1 MALNLQHLARGAM
14 EVRPMKNKKYVAN
27 LILPLIGM
35 GIILYYS
42 VCGQSCAYLKG
53 GIFLL
58 GKEYP
63 GINLTYLG
71 LVFAALIF
79 ITGLLKW
86 ETIRL
91 LLLSA
96 AVGTEAYLVAFQ
108 VRQGVYCP
116 YCLLFG
122 GVLMAQFVLN
132 FRVSRRTLIA
142 VSIVL
147 GFLLFALFFQGA
159 TRPVLADTVLMP
171 SFGNGKIKVRIY
183 TDYFCGPCAQLEPK
197 LEGVLASLVRNNM
210 ATVIFIDTP
219 IHPPTPT
226 YARYFLYILNE
237 KSEFDYALRMRAILF
252 GAAKNNITEK
262 EKLEEYLVKN
272 KVRFKQLDAKPT
284 FTALQRYLDE
294 DGINSTPTAVIYND
308 QGKSLHK
315 GAADILKALDQL
327 K

>member
-1 MALNLQHLARGAM
+1 MN
-14 EVRPMKNKKYVAN
+14 NKRYVAN
-27 LILPLIGM
+27 LILPLAGI

-53 GIFLL
+53 GIF
-58 GKEYP
+58 

-71 LVFAALIF
+71 LVFAGILFVAALR
-79 ITGLLKW
+79 KW
-86 ETIRL
+86 ETIHL

-116 YCLLFG
+116 YCLSFG
-122 GVLMAQFVLN
+122 GVLLVLFLLN
-132 FRVSRRTLIA
+132 FRVSRKVLVA

-171 SFGNGKIKVRIY
+171 SFGKGKVKVRIY
-183 TDYFCGPCAQLEPK
+183 TDYFCGPCSQLEPK
-197 LEGVLASLVRNNM
+197 LEGVLANLVKNNT
-210 ATVIFIDTP
+210 ANVTFIDTP
-219 IHPPTPT
+219 IHAPTPT

-237 KSEFDYALRMRAILF
+237 KADFDYALRMRAILF
-252 GAAKNNITEK
+252 GAAKNNITDK
-262 EKLEEYLVKN
+262 EKLEEYLLKN
-272 KVRFKQLDAKPT
+272 QVRFRQLDTKPT
-284 FTALQRYLDE
+284 FTTLQRYLDE
-294 DGINSTPTAVIYND
+294 DGINSTPTVVIYTGQN
-308 QGKSLHK
+308 K
-315 GAADILKALDQL
+315 GVYKGGPEILKALDQL

>member
-1 MALNLQHLARGAM
+1 
-14 EVRPMKNKKYVAN
+14 MKNKRYVAN
-27 LILPLIGM
+27 LILPLVGI
-35 GIILYYS
+35 GIIFYYS

-53 GIFLL
+53 GIF
-58 GKEYP
+58 

-71 LVFAALIF
+71 LVFAGLLF
-79 ITGLLKW
+79 IAALLKW
-86 ETIRL
+86 ETIHL
-91 LLLSA
+91 LLISA

-122 GVLMAQFVLN
+122 GVLLALFVLN
-132 FRVSRRTLIA
+132 FRVSRKVLVT

-147 GFLLFALFFQGA
+147 GFLFFWLFFQGA

-171 SFGNGKIKVRIY
+171 SFGNGKVKVRIY
-183 TDYFCGPCAQLEPK
+183 TDYFCGPCSHLEPQ
-197 LEGVLASLVRNNM
+197 LEGVLAHLVSKGLANI
-210 ATVIFIDTP
+210 TFIDTP
-219 IHPPTPT
+219 IHAPTPT

-237 KSEFDYALRMRAILF
+237 KTDFDYVLRIRAILF

-262 EKLEEYLVKN
+262 EKLEEYLLKN
-272 KVRFKQLDAKPT
+272 QVRFRQLDTKPT

-294 DGINSTPTAVIYND
+294 DGINSTPTVVIYNG
-308 QGKSLHK
+308 QNK
-315 GAADILKALDQL
+315 GVYKGGPEILKALEQL